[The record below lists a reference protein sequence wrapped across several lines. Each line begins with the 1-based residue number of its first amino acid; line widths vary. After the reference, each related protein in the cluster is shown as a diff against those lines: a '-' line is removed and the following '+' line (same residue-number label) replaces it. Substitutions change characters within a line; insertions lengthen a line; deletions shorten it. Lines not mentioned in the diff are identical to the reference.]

1 MPGIPMKN
9 VVVIGLVLCIQLCAV
24 SFAGWNQAGL
34 QSRPNLVLIVAD
46 DMGWGDV
53 RSHGND
59 RLDTPVLDKLAA
71 DGARFNRFFVSP
83 VCAPTRASLL
93 TGRYHPRTGVAWVTR
108 GLETMRSEELTLAE
122 ALRDAGYA
130 TGCFGK
136 WHNGAHYP
144 HSPGGQGF
152 DEFLGFSAGHWNN
165 YFDTTL
171 EHNGRPF
178 KTNGYITDVLTDA
191 AIAFIDKQ
199 RGRPFFCYIPYN
211 APHGP
216 FQVPERYFS
225 KYKGRGFDDKT
236 AAIYGMVEN
245 IDDNVGRILK
255 QLEAARLTDRT
266 IVLFLTDNG
275 PNGER
280 YNGGMKGIKGSVHE
294 GGVRVPLFIR
304 WPGRIQP
311 GMAVEKI
318 AAHIDLFPTLL
329 ELCGV
334 PMPRTLPLD
343 GTSLV
348 PLLKGESQ
356 GWPERR
362 IFTVQ
367 SRAGAMNSAL
377 GAVRSERHRLVTD
390 GKRCELYD
398 MSADPEQRKDIAGE
412 NASLVET
419 LRSAYDT
426 WLKDVTQNGIERLP
440 IPVGYPQARM
450 VELPAPESYFSGNLR
465 FKGGQGWANDWIT
478 GWQRIEDSVSWEI
491 DVVQPGRFEVTLLFT
506 CPERDVGSRIRVE
519 VAGQAVEGVIG
530 RAHDPESLPSPDRIP
545 RGEVYEKIW
554 GALTPG
560 ALELRPGRNRLYVK
574 ALSKRGESVMELK
587 AVRLSRLD

>member
-1 MPGIPMKN
+1 MPGIPMKH

-24 SFAGWNQAGL
+24 PFAGSTQGGL
-34 QSRPNLVLIVAD
+34 QSRPTLVLIVAD

-144 HSPGGQGF
+144 HSPGGQVF
-152 DEFLGFSAGHWNN
+152 DEFLGFCAGHWNN
-165 YFDTTL
+165 YFHTTL

-225 KYKGRGFDDKT
+225 KYKRRGLDAKT

-266 IVLFLTDNG
+266 IVPFLTDNG

-304 WPGRIQP
+304 WPGRIRP
-311 GMAVEKI
+311 GTTVENI

-329 ELCGV
+329 ELCGLSE
-334 PMPRTLPLD
+334 PRTLSLD
-343 GTSLV
+343 GISLV
-348 PLLKGESQ
+348 PLLEGKSD
-356 GWPERR
+356 GWPER
-362 IFTVQ
+362 
-367 SRAGAMNSAL
+367 
-377 GAVRSERHRLVTD
+377 
-390 GKRCELYD
+390 
-398 MSADPEQRKDIAGE
+398 
-412 NASLVET
+412 
-419 LRSAYDT
+419 
-426 WLKDVTQNGIERLP
+426 
-440 IPVGYPQARM
+440 
-450 VELPAPESYFSGNLR
+450 
-465 FKGGQGWANDWIT
+465 
-478 GWQRIEDSVSWEI
+478 
-491 DVVQPGRFEVTLLFT
+491 
-506 CPERDVGSRIRVE
+506 
-519 VAGQAVEGVIG
+519 
-530 RAHDPESLPSPDRIP
+530 
-545 RGEVYEKIW
+545 
-554 GALTPG
+554 
-560 ALELRPGRNRLYVK
+560 
-574 ALSKRGESVMELK
+574 
-587 AVRLSRLD
+587 